1 MHTQAKRRQPSGG
14 ETRPGHTDDVDTSPS
29 PVAAARRTRR
39 QWTPQ
44 SHAEH
49 YIGHNLDEGR
59 FVIRSL
65 IAQGGMADVFLA
77 DDRRDGRPV
86 AIKILRADDVDSEE
100 GRRFAWEVRML
111 ANLQHPNLI
120 AVLATG
126 TTDEGNPYMVQ
137 PYLGGDTLRARL
149 AGGPLGWRVALEVG
163 VQIADVLQ
171 CLHEAGVVHRD
182 VKIDNIIW
190 ARHPTQPVW
199 VKLIDLGIAKLLGW
213 VPPPIEAAL
222 PLDQRATKIGHV
234 LGTDGYRP
242 PEALEGICTPRFDIF
257 SLGVTL
263 YRLCAN
269 AMPEPEVRP
278 LAEVCPGWDGPAEF
292 EAAIRKAMDPDPERR
307 FASAESLRLTLEAIR
322 TCNPDPDRPR
332 HLFAGRFDLLRPL
345 GSGAKATTYAAY
357 DRELEATAAIKLLS
371 AASQADPDECL
382 RFIRE
387 AMILRHVRH
396 PNLPAFFEL
405 GTHAGQ
411 RYLAMELCPGKRAR
425 EYTLPTTCLRP
436 AEVVRIGEQLASALK
451 ALGEAGVIYRDLT
464 HDNVLIHFS
473 DRDPKVKLIDF
484 NASLLIEDRFYARLD
499 ERWARPPEQRLRPNR
514 ELGLQTMSYAAPEV
528 RAGAPW
534 SEASDVFA
542 LGRLLYLLLTGQE
555 PFPCAVPKG
564 TMAPPWR
571 EDCPENLLMALES
584 ALAIDPAERG
594 TVDDIIDFLSGAREE
609 IEQDE
614 KAARTRSA
622 RNVEP
627 DPMERASASPAL
639 APAAAVKP
647 EPLGDAGSKLEDVTT
662 LEPSVSAAERNPAV
676 VSPPAARRSRQALGA
691 LGVLAAG
698 VVLVVRSLL
707 PGEPAADN
715 QAAAFTKSEPVAAE
729 PAAEPPRFALPP
741 GEPADPPPAALVAV
755 NPVLD
760 MEDTLT
766 HVDEELRA
774 CARTAGRRITVD
786 LAVSANG
793 TRFDSVVI
801 MPADANVDR
810 CVREL
815 LEPLRFR
822 AHSSATTFI
831 KRYQP

>member
-1 MHTQAKRRQPSGG
+1 MDTPQSRAI
-14 ETRPGHTDDVDTSPS
+14 TPG
-29 PVAAARRTRR
+29 RTRR
-39 QWTPQ
+39 QWTPR

-49 YIGHNLDEGR
+49 YLGRSVDDGR

-65 IAQGGMADVFLA
+65 IGKGGMADVFLA

-100 GRRFAWEVRML
+100 GRRFAREVRVL
-111 ANLQHPNLI
+111 ANLQHPNLV

-149 AGGPLGWRVALEVG
+149 AGGPLGWRVALEIG

-171 CLHEAGVVHRD
+171 CLHAAGVVHRD

-190 ARHPTQPVW
+190 ARHSTQPVW

-222 PLDQRATKIGHV
+222 PLDQRATQIGCV

-242 PEALEGICTPRFDIF
+242 PEALAGICTPRFDVF

-269 AMPEPEVRP
+269 AMPEPGVCP
-278 LAEVCPGWDGPAEF
+278 LAEVCPAWDGPADF
-292 EAAIRKAMDPDPERR
+292 EAAIRKAIDPDPERR
-307 FASAESLRLTLEAIR
+307 FASVEALRIALEAIR

-357 DRELEATAAIKLLS
+357 DRELEATAAIKILS
-371 AASQADPDECL
+371 AQAQADPDECL

-405 GTHAGQ
+405 GTYAGQ
-411 RYLAMELCPGKRAR
+411 RYLVMELCPGKRAR

-436 AEVVRIGEQLASALK
+436 AEVIRIGEQLASALK

-464 HDNVLIHFS
+464 HDNVLIHFD

-499 ERWARPPEQRLRPNR
+499 ERWARPPEQRVRPGR
-514 ELGLQTMSYAAPEV
+514 ELGLEAMPYAAPEV

-534 SEASDVFA
+534 SESSDVFA

-555 PFPCAVPKG
+555 PFSRAEPKG
-564 TMAPPWR
+564 AITPPWR
-571 EDCPENLLMALES
+571 KDCPEQLIWALES
-584 ALAIDPAERG
+584 ALEIDPHKRG
-594 TVDDIIDFLSGAREE
+594 TIDAVLDFLAGAREE
-609 IEQDE
+609 IELDE
-614 KAARTRSA
+614 RAARSR
-622 RNVEP
+622 RVEP
-627 DPMERASASPAL
+627 EPPASATL
-639 APAAAVKP
+639 AAPTAEPHEAPPQSEPQHPPTAQPVRDLPAASRPRTWRSKHV
-647 EPLGDAGSKLEDVTT
+647 LGL
-662 LEPSVSAAERNPAV
+662 
-676 VSPPAARRSRQALGA
+676 
-691 LGVLAAG
+691 LGVLG
-698 VVLVVRSLL
+698 VGVALVVPSLRPDEHAL
-707 PGEPAADN
+707 DGETAAVVETLSPMHVH
-715 QAAAFTKSEPVAAE
+715 AEPVAGPARTMPDE
-729 PAAEPPRFALPP
+729 PATGRVEAVREPPSATPSP
-741 GEPADPPPAALVAV
+741 VAPSPDAPSDEPADDMAAALAGVADA
-755 NPVLD
+755 L
-760 MEDTLT
+760 
-766 HVDEELRA
+766 HA
-774 CARTAGRRITVD
+774 CARAANGGITVEF
-786 LAVSANG
+786 AVEAG
-793 TRFDSVVI
+793 ATRFSSI
-801 MPADANVDR
+801 IILPASVDR
-810 CVREL
+810 CARKV
-815 LEPLRFR
+815 LEPLRFLPR
-822 AHSSATTFI
+822 PSAATFFTE
-831 KRYQP
+831 YGP